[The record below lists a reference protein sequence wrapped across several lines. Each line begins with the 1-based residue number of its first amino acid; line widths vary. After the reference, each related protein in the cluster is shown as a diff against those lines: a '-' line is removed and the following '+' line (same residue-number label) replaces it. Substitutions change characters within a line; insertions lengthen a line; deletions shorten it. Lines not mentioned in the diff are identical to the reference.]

1 MLSVRGKW
9 FCLAP
14 FGNAWSLC
22 MQESICAYK
31 SVSEQ
36 VFHIQATAV
45 MFSRLLQIHVIISQE
60 TISSNTVHLA
70 AILSCLLVPH
80 KRQLSS
86 SLQFQM
92 PLALCTDSRWG
103 SLRCS
108 LWTYKHL
115 LVFSVDSDQEVIL
128 FWRGQGRR
136 ASILCGRQQ
145 SHMTAWDTHTH
156 KPVFQLQFFVA

>member
-1 MLSVRGKW
+1 
-9 FCLAP
+9 
-14 FGNAWSLC
+14 

-80 KRQLSS
+80 KQSAEQQSS
-86 SLQFQM
+86 I
-92 PLALCTDSRWG
+92 PDATG
-103 SLRCS
+103 SLHR
-108 LWTYKHL
+108 LK
-115 LVFSVDSDQEVIL
+115 VRQPEV
-128 FWRGQGRR
+128 
-136 ASILCGRQQ
+136 
-145 SHMTAWDTHTH
+145 
-156 KPVFQLQFFVA
+156 